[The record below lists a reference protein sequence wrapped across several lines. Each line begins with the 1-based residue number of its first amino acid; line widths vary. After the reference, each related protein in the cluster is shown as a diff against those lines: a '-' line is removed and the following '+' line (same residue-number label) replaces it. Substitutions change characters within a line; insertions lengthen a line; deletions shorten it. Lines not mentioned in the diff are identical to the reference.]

1 MAHYFTLE
9 VYTPYRLFYS
19 ASVEALS
26 LTLSDGEIGVYAG
39 HIPFIAP
46 VLTGLLKIKDKAGKW
61 NHAFIAE
68 GILEVRA
75 HRSVLLV
82 NAAEWPAEIDYDRAC
97 AARDLARETIR
108 QSTFKFEAAGAQA
121 ALKRAETRIRI
132 YEEFQGPKP
141 AQPGPAP
148 G

>member
-1 MAHYFTLE
+1 VANYFTLE

-19 ASVEALS
+19 APVEVLS

-39 HIPFIAP
+39 HIPFTAP

-68 GILEVRA
+68 GVLEVTAR
-75 HRSVLLV
+75 RSVLLV
-82 NAAEWPAEIDYDRAC
+82 NDAEWPAEIDYDRAR
-97 AARDLARETIR
+97 AARDLARETIQ
-108 QSTFKFEAAGAQA
+108 QSTFKFEAVGAQA
-121 ALKRAETRIRI
+121 ALKRAEMRIRV
-132 YEEFQGPKP
+132 YEEFQGQKT
-141 AQPGPAP
+141 AQPGPVP